1 MTTGKFLSIVPSILM
16 KGWAAVKIGKKKTIG
31 RRLQVKPGVK
41 RNADPFVKK
50 L

>member
-16 KGWAAVKIGKKKTIG
+16 KGWAGVKIGKKTIG